1 MMSGPESRPDAASV
15 IADVPS
21 GQVLDGWLTR
31 QELARELC
39 VAPKTLA
46 RWGAMGIGPV
56 FVRVGTRALYRTG
69 AVREWLVQMEELR
82 RKRAAR
88 S

>member
-1 MMSGPESRPDAASV
+1 MSGCEAKREPAAPGS
-15 IADVPS
+15 DVSPS
-21 GQVLDGWLTR
+21 GVLDGWLTR
-31 QELARELC
+31 QELAKELC

-46 RWGAMGIGPV
+46 RWGSMGIGPDY
-56 FVRVGTRALYRTG
+56 VRVGTRALYRTG
-69 AVREWLVQMEELR
+69 AVREWLVHLEELR